1 MGRATRWIKS
11 LFGISREREK
21 KQNIIESGFSES
33 TNNSR
38 VLCHNPGTI
47 PPNISQAEAAWLQSF
62 YTEKDKNKHTIA
74 VAAATAA
81 AADAAV
87 AAAQATVAVVR
98 LTSQGRGG
106 TMFGVGP
113 EIWAAIKIQAV
124 FRGYLV
130 SLYILALLIYVKKLQ
145 AFWLQ

>member
-1 MGRATRWIKS
+1 MGRATRWMKS
-11 LFGISREREK
+11 LFGIRKEK
-21 KQNIIESGFSES
+21 EKEQKEKQNSKSVESKNMELFCSDES
-33 TNNSR
+33 TSNSR

-62 YTEKDKNKHTIA
+62 YTEKEQNKHAIT
-74 VAAATAA
+74 VAAATSA
-81 AADAAV
+81 AADAAL
-87 AAAQATVAVVR
+87 AAAQAAVAVVR

-113 EIWAAIKIQAV
+113 EMWAAIKIQAV

-130 SLYILALLIYVKKLQ
+130 SL
-145 AFWLQ
+145 